1 MHRAENDHASSAP
14 ERIGRYELLLPIG
27 TGGMATVY
35 LARTR
40 VVDDLYRNVAL
51 KLMHPHLR
59 TEDGAWAL
67 QLVEEA
73 KVAASIKH
81 PNVVPVLEVGEDA
94 HGVFL
99 VMDYVEGD
107 TLSGIIRAAR
117 ATKKPIP
124 APIAAR
130 ILGDALLGLHAAH
143 ELTNAVGA
151 PVDLVHR
158 DFSPQ
163 NLLVGTD
170 GVSRL
175 TDFGIA
181 KVTSRVNVTAS
192 GIIKGKVGYMAP
204 EQALGRPLDRR
215 CDVWAA
221 GVVAWELLG
230 MRRLYGDQDQVATL
244 LRLVSHPP
252 PRIRSV
258 RSDVPQAVDDA
269 IASALEVE
277 PQKRCPTALEF
288 KRRLTEAWSSIGPIA
303 DSAEVGEYVRELV
316 GAKLDKRKSQSLSV
330 LALRQK
336 ISHVSER
343 AIEMASRDGFD
354 SAILRGAQILPASRS
369 SLPSVG
375 SGETAVLPSDESSDG
390 SVHVEVT
397 TEQSS
402 SWSQSRPA
410 ASWKRPVLGASIA
423 IAVVAA
429 IALIAMDR
437 MTTVEPPLGT
447 SSPGESDAQVAD
459 TGSFEE
465 KRADEPVDAGKAD
478 AEAVR
483 TALIVRSDLPMTG
496 LKIGRRQVGLAAP
509 TKEMELL
516 LAEAERSAALEL
528 TATAQDGRK
537 ATAKVGQT
545 QREVDLHFP
554 AKTWSPQPPKTTS
567 KQPPPGLAPTP
578 YEQ

>member
-1 MHRAENDHASSAP
+1 
-14 ERIGRYELLLPIG
+14 
-27 TGGMATVY
+27 MATVY

-40 VVDDLYRNVAL
+40 VVDELYRNVAL

-67 QLVEEA
+67 QLVDEA
-73 KVAASIKH
+73 KVAASIRH

-117 ATKKPIP
+117 ATKKPVP

-143 ELTNAVGA
+143 ELKNANGA
-151 PVDLVHR
+151 PMDLVHR

-244 LRLVSHPP
+244 LRLVSQPP

-258 RSDVPQAVDDA
+258 RSDVPQAVDDV
-269 IASALEVE
+269 IATALEVE
-277 PQKRCPTALEF
+277 PEKRCPTALEF

-303 DSAEVGEYVRELV
+303 DSAEVGEYVRQLV
-316 GAKLDKRKSQSLSV
+316 GAKLDKRRSQALSV

-354 SAILRGAQILPASRS
+354 SAMLRSAQILPPRS
-369 SLPSVG
+369 TLPSVG
-375 SGETAVLPSDESSDG
+375 SGETTVLPSDGSSEE

-402 SWSQSRPA
+402 NWSRSRPA
-410 ASWKRPVLGASIA
+410 PSWKRPVLGAVITLFA
-423 IAVVAA
+423 AVA
-429 IALIAMDR
+429 IALFAMDR
-437 MTTVEPPLGT
+437 MKAVDPPVGTTAPR
-447 SSPGESDAQVAD
+447 ESDARVVEAVSSEASRAGNSEDASAPDAQV
-459 TGSFEE
+459 
-465 KRADEPVDAGKAD
+465 
-478 AEAVR
+478 VR
-483 TALIVRSDLPMTG
+483 TALMVRSDLPMTG
-496 LKIGRRQVGLAAP
+496 LKIGPRQVGLAAP

-516 LAEAERSAALEL
+516 LAEAERAASFEL
-528 TATAQDGRK
+528 TATAQDGRR
-537 ATAKVGQT
+537 ATAKVGAT
-545 QREVDLHFP
+545 QRVVDLNFP